1 MPKRTM
7 PDGCIP
13 VRTANSAMG
22 NFLKQASMPT
32 KSKARQSGIANL
44 TSPPIV
50 LQVPAAGDAA
60 QVHKLVSVCK
70 PLDLNS
76 TYAYLLL
83 CHHFSDTCVVA
94 RAGKDIVGFISG
106 YSLPAGP
113 GTFFV
118 WQVAVHPETRGARL
132 GVQML
137 QHLLQRESTAAVS
150 FMETTVSPSNEASR
164 RMFQRFAD
172 SAGAPINEQM
182 LFDRSAFGE
191 EEHEAEVLLK
201 IGPFA
206 RASLT

>member
-1 MPKRTM
+1 MM
-7 PDGCIP
+7 LDGRGRARFRI
-13 VRTANSAMG
+13 ASGAG
-22 NFLKQASMPT
+22 EFLKQGNIPMKCNVRESDA
-32 KSKARQSGIANL
+32 GIWNKGSAL
-44 TSPPIV
+44 LRAPV
-50 LQVPAAGDAA
+50 AADAA
-60 QVHKLVSVCK
+60 QVHKLVAACK

-106 YSLPAGP
+106 YRLPVRP
-113 GTFFV
+113 DTFFV
-118 WQVAVHPETRGARL
+118 WQVAVHPEMRGARL

-137 QHLLQRESTAAVS
+137 QDLLQRESTAAVR

-182 LFDRSAFGE
+182 LFDRSAFGD
-191 EEHEAEVLLK
+191 EEHEEEVLLK
-201 IGPFA
+201 IGP
-206 RASLT
+206 LTRTPST